1 MAPGEETYPQPMD
14 MTPQRWKNTS
24 EYLDA
29 VFGQEDQHLHDLM
42 PGAIANGVPSIA
54 VSASVG
60 RMLRV
65 LLKMINAKTVVE
77 VGTLAGYSTTWMVRA
92 LPDDGMVYAIEP
104 NELHARIAR
113 EGFERAGIAHKV
125 TIIESTGLDA
135 LPHLL
140 NDLGDGSVDAVFL
153 DAIKSEY
160 PDYFPAS
167 KRLLRKGGLL
177 IADNALGGGDWWID
191 DPEGSSI
198 DRDGAAK
205 LNDLL
210 ANDTDFEACCVP
222 IREGVAVGMK
232 V

>member
-1 MAPGEETYPQPMD
+1 MD
-14 MTPQRWKNTS
+14 MTPERWKNTS

-29 VFGQEDQHLHDLM
+29 VFGQEDQHLIDLM
-42 PGAIANGVPSIA
+42 PGAIENGVPSIA

-65 LLKMINAKTVVE
+65 LLKMIGAKTVVE
-77 VGTLAGYSTTWMVRA
+77 VGTLVGYSTTWMARA
-92 LPDDGMVYAIEP
+92 LPDDGMVYTIEP
-104 NELHARIAR
+104 DEKHARIAR

-125 TIIESTGLDA
+125 TVIEETGYDA
-135 LPHLL
+135 LPHLIE
-140 NDLGDGSVDAVFL
+140 DLGEGSVDAVFL

-160 PDYFPAS
+160 PGYFPLS
-167 KRLLRKGGLL
+167 KRLLRTGGVL
-177 IADNALGGGDWWID
+177 IADNALGSGDWWID
-191 DPEGSSI
+191 DPQGSSI

-210 ANDTDFEACCVP
+210 ANDADFEACCVP